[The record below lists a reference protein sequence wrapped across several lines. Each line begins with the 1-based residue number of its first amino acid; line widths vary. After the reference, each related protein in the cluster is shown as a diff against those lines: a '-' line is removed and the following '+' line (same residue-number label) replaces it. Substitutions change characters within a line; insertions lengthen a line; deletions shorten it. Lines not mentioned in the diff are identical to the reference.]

1 MKSRVWCKNMKDDS
15 NIHGSLGPKLGEKVD
30 PSSDIRPLT
39 SLQYGPNG
47 ANGRTE
53 HGIPLVTLCAKLSA
67 APEGFWAKNLCWSQ
81 YFNQPYGHS
90 FSIACTFR
98 LLETIH
104 FMACHHIQNP
114 CIESQ
119 GFYNISQWVQV
130 RSFCQHT
137 LLHLFNSKLYSNCCT
152 VKPDQTITPHWL
164 LYTPA
169 LMKYSRA
176 LKLPSNSCFK
186 TISAHK
192 SPLGEF
198 KSYKKN

>member
-90 FSIACTFR
+90 YPQTVVSRQF
-98 LLETIH
+98 LLTKVL
-104 FMACHHIQNP
+104 
-114 CIESQ
+114 
-119 GFYNISQWVQV
+119 WV
-130 RSFCQHT
+130 
-137 LLHLFNSKLYSNCCT
+137 NSKVTKENLTPPLNNVLTNALFIVDVWTPTDSYIKSIRFSQNM
-152 VKPDQTITPHWL
+152 TIIQKAL
-164 LYTPA
+164 LFPTSFPIHD
-169 LMKYSRA
+169 
-176 LKLPSNSCFK
+176 PWTK
-186 TISAHK
+186 TIQLVTAVVWH
-192 SPLGEF
+192 
-198 KSYKKN
+198 